1 MRKLSLV
8 LILLFALANA
18 DPQFTIKGAKNVHCD
33 PTGKGRF
40 DLTISSE
47 STMPTLQFGL
57 TLKPEEGDSITA
69 TCYMGDIPTDL
80 ASSTDIGESDS
91 DSLSDTAFVS
101 DQTDSME
108 LSSDSDS
115 TRIRLLQSISSDNI
129 AVCIYEPPEEE
140 GEYTLDST
148 DNAEIG
154 VEKDLKVTLITCM
167 SLDEA
172 KDRMNIKLS
181 FRQVNSFDAS
191 TYSFMFYG
199 FTSADIP
206 GNISL

>member
-80 ASSTDIGESDS
+80 ASSTDNLSGESDS

-108 LSSDSDS
+108 VSSDSDS

-154 VEKDLKVTLITCM
+154 VEKDLV
-167 SLDEA
+167 EA
-172 KDRMNIKLS
+172 AKWYRAAAEQGSAEAQSALGACYAFGDGVEKDPKS
-181 FRQVNSFDAS
+181 NSKF
-191 TYSFMFYG
+191 
-199 FTSADIP
+199 
-206 GNISL
+206 LQ